1 MAWFDLVPESDP
13 RDTNDNNAPQY
24 TVLIKSVRSK
34 KKVHT
39 QIIIHDYSSKK
50 RKNYSSKK
58 RKNYCTQNKKQ
69 W

>member
-1 MAWFDLVPESDP
+1 MAWFDFVPESYP

-50 RKNYSSKK
+50 RKNY
-58 RKNYCTQNKKQ
+58 CTQNKKQ